1 MVGNWGK
8 IDLWIF
14 PLVYLKLLS
23 CVPEIYSHV
32 SSVQNN
38 EVGQREGM
46 TWDAFA
52 TRASS
57 DAQRGLLWEWSLRV
71 VPNWSS
77 EAEPLCSLIN
87 WSLDMAA
94 FQSGCDLGWGGS
106 LCLTTFPQRASA
118 EAPGSWPVGPDCGNW
133 QEAGQRTSH
142 PRRVSLSWI
151 PPGPRWYQE
160 VNPCGEDFDG
170 WWEVKRHQ
178 QIKPLPSFSL
188 WIVSETEWCAALNAK
203 VWLALA
209 WWHPLACGLLP
220 SLPHF
225 PFLLFTPWECTLALT
240 SAPYLLC

>member
-1 MVGNWGK
+1 MVKSIWSLAKTMVGNWGK

-23 CVPEIYSHV
+23 CVPEIYSHI

-87 WSLDMAA
+87 WPLDMAA

-106 LCLTTFPQRASA
+106 LCLTTVPT
-118 EAPGSWPVGPDCGNW
+118 E
-133 QEAGQRTSH
+133 
-142 PRRVSLSWI
+142 SLSWGSWQLASGSRLWELTRSWAAHLI
-151 PPGPRWYQE
+151 PTAGLA
-160 VNPCGEDFDG
+160 VLD
-170 WWEVKRHQ
+170 
-178 QIKPLPSFSL
+178 PS
-188 WIVSETEWCAALNAK
+188 WA
-203 VWLALA
+203 
-209 WWHPLACGLLP
+209 
-220 SLPHF
+220 
-225 PFLLFTPWECTLALT
+225 
-240 SAPYLLC
+240 